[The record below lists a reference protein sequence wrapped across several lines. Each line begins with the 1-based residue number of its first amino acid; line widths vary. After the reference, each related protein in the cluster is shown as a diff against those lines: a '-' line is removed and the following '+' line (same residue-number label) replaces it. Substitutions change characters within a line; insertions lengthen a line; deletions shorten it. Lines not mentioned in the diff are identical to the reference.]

1 MRSAR
6 VGVIGAGPYGL
17 TAAARLRAAG
27 QSVAVFGEV
36 MSFWKAMPKGMLLRS
51 EWDGSNFDDFN
62 GPRSLNA
69 YARVTPNAFSKHIT
83 MEEFTRY
90 GEWFQRA
97 AVPDVDPRRVTR
109 VEKMP
114 GGFRMTLADGDEL
127 EVERVVVATGLAAF
141 ARRLLSLQSLP
152 PGRVS
157 HVCDERDF
165 GAYAGQRV
173 LVLGGGQ
180 SALESSALLNDAGAK
195 VELATR
201 GGQIYWLA
209 GTGHISRESG
219 RLAHLLYPPG
229 AVGPLGI
236 NWVVQL
242 PGLYR
247 ALPMPVRRKVFTR
260 ALRPAGSGWLRPRFE
275 GVTVF
280 TGVSLTSAAMRG
292 DAIEVELTGGARRT
306 VDHIVQGTGYQID
319 IDGYDFLSP
328 EIRQGIRAIG
338 DQPALGDGFESSV
351 PGLHFLGAASDLS
364 YGPLMRFVAG
374 TTYTAKALTAHI
386 AKSSPSSRLVP
397 SPAAPLAGSI
407 Q

>member
-1 MRSAR
+1 MRSAH

-27 QSVAVFGEV
+27 LNVAIFGEV

-51 EWDGSNFDDFN
+51 EWDGSNFDDHN

-69 YARVTPNAFSKHIT
+69 YARITPNAFSKHIT
-83 MEEFTRY
+83 MAEFTRY
-90 GEWFQRA
+90 GEWFQRT

-109 VEKMP
+109 VEKAP

-141 ARRLLSLQSLP
+141 ARRLLALAALP
-152 PGRVS
+152 ADRVS

-165 GAYAGQRV
+165 GKYAGQRV

-201 GGQIYWLA
+201 GSQIYWLA

-247 ALPMPVRRKVFTR
+247 SLPAPARHKVFTR

-275 GVTVF
+275 GATVF
-280 TGVSLTSAAMRG
+280 TGVALKSAAMRG
-292 DAIEVELTGGARRT
+292 DAIEVELTGGVRRE
-306 VDHIVQGTGYQID
+306 VDHIVQGTGYHID
-319 IDGYDFLSP
+319 IDGFGFLSP
-328 EIRQGIRAIG
+328 EIRREIRAIG
-338 DQPALGDGFESSV
+338 DQPKLGDGYESSV

-374 TTYTAKALTAHI
+374 TTYAAKSLTACV
-386 AKSSPSSRLVP
+386 AKSVPSSRLVP
-397 SPAAPLAGSI
+397 SPAAPLAGSV

>member
-1 MRSAR
+1 MRSAH
-6 VGVIGAGPYGL
+6 VAVIGAGPYGL

-27 QSVAVFGEV
+27 LTVAIFGET

-51 EWDGSNFDDFN
+51 EWDGSNFDSLN

-69 YARVTPNAFSKHIT
+69 YARVTPDAFSKHIT
-83 MEEFTRY
+83 MAEFTRY
-90 GEWFQRA
+90 GEWFQRV
-97 AVPDVDPRRVTR
+97 AVPDVDPRKVTN
-109 VEKMP
+109 VAKTP
-114 GGFRMTLADGDEL
+114 GGFRLTLADGDEL
-127 EVERVVVATGLAAF
+127 EVDRVVVATGLAAF
-141 ARRLLSLQSLP
+141 ARRLLALDALP
-152 PGRVS
+152 AGRVS

-165 GAYAGQRV
+165 GKYAGQRV

-180 SALESSALLNDAGAK
+180 SALESSALLNDAG
-195 VELATR
+195 VEAELVTR

-229 AVGPLGI
+229 AVGPLGV

-247 ALPMPVRRKVFTR
+247 ALPAPARRKVFTR
-260 ALRPAGSGWLRPRFE
+260 ALRPAGSGWLRERFE

-280 TGVSLTSAAMRG
+280 TGASVKSAAMRG
-292 DAIEVELTGGARRT
+292 DEIDVELSTGARRT
-306 VDHIVQGTGYQID
+306 VDHIVQGTGYHID
-319 IDGYDFLSP
+319 IDGYGFLAP
-328 EIRQGIRAIG
+328 EIRREIRAIG
-338 DQPALGDGFESSV
+338 DQPKLGDGFESSV
-351 PGLHFLGAASDLS
+351 PGLHFLGAASDVS

-374 TTYTAKALTAHI
+374 ACYAANSLAAEV
-386 AKSSPSSRLVP
+386 AKSSPASRLVP
-397 SPAAPLAGSI
+397 ASSAPLAGSV